1 MPGHIPSLDEQS
13 LACLREYVVS
23 LRHQTNGQL
32 PLSQL
37 VGLARDVRA
46 EAGITLDL
54 RASEQ
59 LGTPLVILRLP
70 AVADTAPPLDGL
82 TRRESEVCALVADG
96 RSNKQIASQ
105 LFISLATV
113 KDHVHNILK
122 KTGLPNRASLAVAYR
137 SAPRKSEREAT
148 ASS

>member
-1 MPGHIPSLDEQS
+1 MPGHIPSLDGQS
-13 LACLREYVVS
+13 LARLREYVVS
-23 LRHQTNGQL
+23 LRRQTNGRL
-32 PLSQL
+32 PLAQL

-59 LGTPLVILRLP
+59 LGAPLVILRLP
-70 AVADTAPPLDGL
+70 AVADTPTPLHGL
-82 TRRESEVCALVADG
+82 TRRESEVCALVAGG

-113 KDHVHNILK
+113 KDHVHKVLK
-122 KTGLPNRASLAVAYR
+122 KTGLPNRASIAVAYR
-137 SAPRKSEREAT
+137 AAQLNSERGT
-148 ASS
+148 TSSS